1 MSDDDNNSVASNATT
16 NATTASETKRSFN
29 DKSNGSNGS
38 NGSTM
43 RKKSHNPLPRVA
55 YLKGSGSN
63 ASNGISEGGNGSTV
77 LPCGEKIH
85 KNHKCLIACG
95 SIEETIGLI
104 GRLKS
109 YHFNLEETSARK
121 MFIFARLTKIQ
132 EDLLSIIKSI
142 TTTPVNP
149 GKHTNSRFSPDK
161 IKELEDA
168 TLALNSRIYTGI
180 PGANLLESDIYI
192 IWSIV
197 RRCERQV
204 INARDPSLGVI
215 VEDNVIMYMN
225 KLSSY
230 FSHLITHMVGKF

>member
-1 MSDDDNNSVASNATT
+1 MSDDNNSVASNATT

-29 DKSNGSNGS
+29 DKSNRS

-142 TTTPVNP
+142 TTTPVNS